1 MGKFSASFVRIF
13 GQFWVSFQ
21 PNLSE
26 LLGELL
32 SKLWQVFGDL
42 LASVVGHLEPF
53 RRKFYPV
60 FVDLL
65 ASFVGTLDQ
74 LCAAYSGKFRALF
87 ASYGGLLASFVGHFE
102 GTSEQFWRKF

>member
-1 MGKFSASFVRIF
+1 MGKFSASFVQIF
-13 GQFWVSFQ
+13 GQVWVSFQ
-21 PNLSE
+21 PNHSE

-60 FVDLL
+60 FGDLL
-65 ASFVGTLDQ
+65 V
-74 LCAAYSGKFRALF
+74 
-87 ASYGGLLASFVGHFE
+87 SFVGHFE

>member
-60 FVDLL
+60 FGDLL
-65 ASFVGTLDQ
+65 V
-74 LCAAYSGKFRALF
+74 
-87 ASYGGLLASFVGHFE
+87 SFVGHFE

>member
-60 FVDLL
+60 FGD
-65 ASFVGTLDQ
+65 F
-74 LCAAYSGKFRALF
+74 
-87 ASYGGLLASFVGHFE
+87 LASFVGHFE

>member
-60 FVDLL
+60 FGD
-65 ASFVGTLDQ
+65 
-74 LCAAYSGKFRALF
+74 
-87 ASYGGLLASFVGHFE
+87 LLASFVGHFE